1 MRTNRCPQDGET
13 AIDSLVELA
22 TQWID
27 ISLLALLAGTAV
39 TVVRMRSLWAAVMLT
54 GIYSFLGASWM
65 LILDAPDVAF
75 TEAAVGAG
83 IATVLMLSTLALT
96 GTTMKEREKSPLLPL
111 SVVVLTGAALVY
123 GTADMPQF
131 GDPAAPVHQHLM
143 PEFMND
149 TVPSIH
155 DADSNHSVANHHG
168 MMAEVADSNHHDTK
182 SGVGIENVV
191 TAILASY
198 RGYDTLGETVVILTA
213 GVGVML
219 MLRGNQCVKN
229 HVPER
234 TADSTF
240 TSDPLPPMR
249 QRAILRVVSKL
260 VIPYI
265 LLFGLYVQFHGDYGP
280 GGGFQAGV
288 IFASAFILYGLVFG
302 LRSARTVTPPQLI
315 EILIALG
322 VLIFAGTGVTAMLLG
337 GNFLDYSVLGHHL
350 WSGFLPH
357 GQHLGVLLVE
367 LGVGITVAAVMITI
381 FFTFSGRERVK

>member
-1 MRTNRCPQDGET
+1 MAIET
-13 AIDSLVELA
+13 LVDLA

-27 ISLLALLAGTAV
+27 ISLLALLACTAI

-83 IATVLMLSTLALT
+83 ISTVLMLSTLALT
-96 GTTMKEREKSPLLPL
+96 GTTMKERTKSPLLPL
-111 SVVVLTGAALVY
+111 TVVTVTGAALVY
-123 GTADMPQF
+123 GTADMPHY
-131 GDPAAPVHQHLM
+131 GDPTAPVHQHLM
-143 PEFMND
+143 PEFMAD

-155 DADSNHSVANHHG
+155 VVDSNHSVANSHG
-168 MMAEVADSNHHDTK
+168 MVSDATDSNNHHTK
-182 SGVGIENVV
+182 TGVGVGNVV
-191 TAILASY
+191 TAVLASY
-198 RGYDTLGETVVILTA
+198 RGYDTLGETVVIFTA
-213 GVGVML
+213 AIGVLL
-219 MLRGNQCVKN
+219 MLRGNQRVRN

-234 TADSTF
+234 TSDSTLP
-240 TSDPLPPMR
+240 SYPLSPMR
-249 QRAILRVVSKL
+249 HRAISRVVSKL

-302 LRSARTVTPPQLI
+302 LPAARTVTPPRLI

-322 VLIFAGTGVTAMLLG
+322 VLIYAGTGVVSMLLG
-337 GNFLDYSVLGHHL
+337 GNFLDYSVLEHQL
-350 WSGFLPH
+350 WPGFLPH
-357 GQHLGVLLVE
+357 GQHLGILLVE

-381 FFTFSGRERVK
+381 FFAIAGRERVQ